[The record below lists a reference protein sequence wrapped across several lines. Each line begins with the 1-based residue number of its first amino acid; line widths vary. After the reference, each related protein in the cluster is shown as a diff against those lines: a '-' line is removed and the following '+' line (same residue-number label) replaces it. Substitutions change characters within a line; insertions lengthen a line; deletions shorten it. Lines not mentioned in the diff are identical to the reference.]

1 MNAAGIP
8 GSSRKPHLSVS
19 IKFTLILGLILTVL
33 TSLAGFLIVN
43 QERKALDHTLNSSV
57 DVINQITAGQFTR
70 AQESVKFNAGQLS
83 KLLAAIAPQPM
94 AEFDLSLLSQFATMA
109 VEDPDIAYVAFLN
122 QDDQPFATAG
132 DKAQAQTLL
141 TQQVIHEEIAL
152 GSVIVGYSFARA
164 DQMLAAI
171 NKKKE
176 DHLGSIQQTQQAEL
190 RTSILSTI
198 AMFAG
203 STLIAIVAMIYL
215 VKIVITTPLS
225 RVVEASR
232 RLADGDLNTRVS
244 STSHDE
250 LGLLSSAFNEM
261 AMKFHDVIVKLVD
274 TTTRLADTAEHMATL
289 TEQTSQ
295 GVRNQHSDTESV
307 ATAMSEMAAT
317 VQEVANNASQASVY
331 AGEASQQANDGKTV
345 VKQTIDAIGIL
356 SHKVENA
363 AEVIKQLEKHSV
375 SIGTVID
382 VIKSIAEQTNLLALN
397 AAIEAARAGEQ
408 GRGFAVV
415 ADEVRNLAQRTQEST
430 TEIQEIIERVQSGAA
445 QSVSVMLEG
454 QSSATQSV
462 ELASR
467 AGVSLDSI
475 TEAVTSISEMTIQ
488 IASAVE
494 QQSAVAE
501 EMNKNIVK
509 INDVAS
515 ETALASEQTAHE
527 SEQLAQLGRELGQM
541 VKQFNI

>member
-1 MNAAGIP
+1 MNTARIP
-8 GSSRKPHLSVS
+8 GSSRKHHLSVS
-19 IKFTLILGLILTVL
+19 NKFTLILGLILAVL
-33 TSLAGFLIVN
+33 TSLAGFLIVG
-43 QERKALDHTLNSSV
+43 QERQALDHTLTSSTE
-57 DVINQITAGQFTR
+57 VINQITTEQFART
-70 AQESVKFNAGQLS
+70 QESVKFNAGQLS

-94 AEFDLSLLSQFATMA
+94 AEFDLSLLTQFATMA

-122 QDDQPFATAG
+122 QDGQPYATAG
-132 DKAQAQTLL
+132 DKEQAGTLL
-141 TQQVIHEEIAL
+141 TQPVIHEEISL

-171 NKKKE
+171 TKKKE
-176 DHLGSIQQTQQAEL
+176 DHLGSIQETQQDEL
-190 RTSILSTI
+190 RNSVLITITMFACSTI
-198 AMFAG
+198 
-203 STLIAIVAMIYL
+203 IAIVAMIYL
-215 VKIVITTPLS
+215 VKVVITTPLS

-232 RLADGDLNTRVS
+232 RLADGDLNTRVQ

-250 LGLLSSAFNEM
+250 LGLLSTAFNEM
-261 AMKFHDVIVKLVD
+261 ASKFHNLIVKLVD
-274 TTTRLADTAEHMATL
+274 TTSRLEETAEHMATI

-295 GVRNQHSDTESV
+295 GVRNQHMDTESV

-317 VQEVANNASQASVY
+317 VQEVANNASQASAY
-331 AGEASQQANDGKTV
+331 AGEASQQANDGKSV
-345 VKQTIDAIGIL
+345 VKETIDAIGFL
-356 SHKVENA
+356 SQKVENA

-454 QSSATQSV
+454 QESATQSV
-462 ELASR
+462 DLASR
-467 AGVSLDSI
+467 AGASLDSI
-475 TEAVTSISEMTIQ
+475 TGAVSSISDMTIQ

-527 SEQLAQLGRELGQM
+527 SEQLALLGRELGHM
-541 VKQFNI
+541 VKQFSI